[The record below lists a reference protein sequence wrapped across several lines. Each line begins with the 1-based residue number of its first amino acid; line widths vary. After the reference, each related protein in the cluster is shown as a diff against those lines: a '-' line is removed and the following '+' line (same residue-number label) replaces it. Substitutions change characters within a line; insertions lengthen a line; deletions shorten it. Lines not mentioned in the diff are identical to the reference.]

1 MSDEP
6 TFDPRR
12 KAAIR
17 ELVVDNAAAH
27 PGRAG
32 GRKRTALVAT
42 LVVLALT
49 ISGGSV
55 AYALGTGLIDFTP
68 IAAPSPTP
76 TVTPTPTP
84 TPTPTSTP
92 TPAVPVQDPA
102 DPSTWVIGF
111 DGAGPLR
118 LGPPLATQTA
128 ELPDFVDKTDPL
140 CTGSYAW
147 LTSPNGSRVG
157 LVAGSDG
164 SDRTAAII
172 LGSDGYPDLPT
183 SPTTA
188 AGIGVGSTLEQLQAA
203 YPDIQLTGSYAE
215 TVYYYG
221 ITDGAGGWIVFSVLR
236 NYPDDRLNDK
246 VTAVQIANESELPAE
261 NGSVKTMP
269 HERCPA

>member
-55 AYALGTGLIDFTP
+55 AYALGTGLIDLTP
-68 IAAPSPTP
+68 AAAPSPTP

-92 TPAVPVQDPA
+92 IPAVPVQDPA

-111 DGAGPLR
+111 DGVGPFKLEAPFDAQR
-118 LGPPLATQTA
+118 AVAPTLKDVTEQICSASYLDLEATS
-128 ELPDFVDKTDPL
+128 D
-140 CTGSYAW
+140 
-147 LTSPNGSRVG
+147 
-157 LVAGSDG
+157 LVVRIAGSQDG
-164 SDRTAAII
+164 GQRTAAIV
-172 LGSDGYPDLPT
+172 LGISQPQLPQSQADSPKT
-183 SPTTA
+183 SS
-188 AGIGVGSTLEQLQAA
+188 GIGLGSTLDELEAA
-203 YPDIQLTGSYAE
+203 YPALTNTITVRGLPQYAITNGHGS
-215 TVYYYG
+215 
-221 ITDGAGGWIVFSVLR
+221 WIVFSIAGGMVV
-236 NYPDDRLNDK
+236 DI
-246 VTAVQIANESELPAE
+246 QIADAADLPVENESVQTIPY
-261 NGSVKTMP
+261 
-269 HERCPA
+269 ERCPA